1 MKRKLELSGLN
12 YFQLTIQ
19 EKLCIKA
26 EAMKVHGKRVHWKRP
41 DHCNILNELQLW
53 SILSEYKDLLK

>member
-1 MKRKLELSGLN
+1 MKREMKGLN

-19 EKLCIKA
+19 EKLCIKQT
-26 EAMKVHGKRVHWKRP
+26 AMNVHGKRVHWKRP
-41 DHCNILNELQLW
+41 DHCNKLNEIQLW